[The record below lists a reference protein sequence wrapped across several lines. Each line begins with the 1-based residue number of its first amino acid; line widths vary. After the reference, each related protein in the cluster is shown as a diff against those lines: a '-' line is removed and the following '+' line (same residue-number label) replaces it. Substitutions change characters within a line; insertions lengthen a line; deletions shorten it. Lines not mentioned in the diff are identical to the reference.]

1 MFDVTTA
8 RQVDYK
14 DSQGHQLQV
23 TVFQDREDKGL
34 WYLVPVPRLCLD
46 NGQPAF
52 NLTKYKDNQAGSA
65 GICTF
70 EVELF
75 APEDA
80 KKAAQD
86 QIPEIKAWGQFTWT
100 SGDVF
105 FDFDLPVEGKPEG
118 QQICVSP
125 SLFGSNVARFLIELE
140 TEAAVN
146 TFVGAFTGAGQLSPF
161 SINYSMGV
169 LTQLLGAK
177 AELKYTASVAID
189 YERTYETKKDTWG
202 KSQQVLVEVKQ
213 NLKSSGA
220 GEVKVTPGVG
230 GTPEVVQMV
239 RDWAWSMLESQVA
252 SAIETAQRQATGNQN
267 PISVVSDIF
276 VAYAEDAIVEW
287 TTPVSRFL
295 PRFDAATWEKL
306 YHEVDNRELVVIF
319 DLVGDPSDAAGVIG
333 FEDVEVEVF
342 YPTRTTDNSFKL
354 SLGKG
359 GESSVVYRAP
369 GGGAF
374 DPKFAYRYTV
384 NFGAGESPFTSDRID
399 TAATRVSFRPNR
411 FGIRNVSFVGTGIP
425 FNGGSPYAVRTLFID
440 FFETPP
446 AGQPPKLQTKEMT
459 VNDKPVVFSS
469 TYHVP
474 IANDYNYRLR
484 YQLTSGDV
492 ITVQPDALFG
502 SNNADTVFV
511 LTPQNYLT
519 TFSFRALAM
528 KGGSGFLELDING
541 AYHDDQNPSQKVP
554 PNYNW
559 DGWVP
564 EPQPGLSTSPTW
576 AFQAQ
581 PDPQTAFFDLNGQ
594 VIYGDGDVAT
604 LSNVKVPYSRRAL
617 ILKDT
622 EEVYSVEIFTADVDW
637 SQVKQVSLNILQ
649 FADVN
654 GTVLADLHE
663 AAQQTFTRMRSVH
676 DEPSRPEAGA
686 LQAAS
691 GSAVNL
697 IAYNMIPP
705 AEDMIV
711 QSLPLYYT
719 LYRPR
724 GAPNIVFYYSA
735 DYVLLDGTRRGTGQ
749 LEVTNK
755 LQIHLPPV
763 AGDPP
768 GVLQAACITTR

>member
-8 RQVDYK
+8 RQVDYR
-14 DSQGHQLQV
+14 DGQGNQLQV

-34 WYLVPVPRLCLD
+34 WYLVPVPRLRID
-46 NGQPAF
+46 NGQPTF
-52 NLTKYKDNQAGSA
+52 NLTKYLKNQDGNA

-80 KKAAQD
+80 KRAAQE
-86 QIPEIKAWGQFTWT
+86 QIPDIRAWGQFTWIG
-100 SGDVF
+100 GDVF

-125 SLFGSNVARFLIELE
+125 SLFGSNVARFLVELE
-140 TEAAVN
+140 TEAALN
-146 TFVGAFTGAGQLSPF
+146 TFVGAFTGTGGLAPF
-161 SINYSMGV
+161 SITYSMGV
-169 LTQLLGAK
+169 LTQLLGAR
-177 AELKYTASVAID
+177 AEVKYTASVAID
-189 YERTYETKKDTWG
+189 YERTYESKKDTWG

-220 GEVKVTPGVG
+220 GDVKVTPGAG

-239 RDWAWSMLESQVA
+239 RDWAWSVLETQVA

-276 VAYAEDAIVEW
+276 LTYAEDAIVEW
-287 TTPVSRFL
+287 STPVSRFL

-306 YHEVDNRELVVIF
+306 YHEVDNRELVVVF
-319 DLVGDPSDAAGVIG
+319 ELTGDPSDAAGVIG

-369 GGGAF
+369 GGGSF
-374 DPKFAYRYTV
+374 EPGYAYRYTV
-384 NFGAGESPFTSDRID
+384 NFGGGESPFTSDRIE
-399 TAATRVSFRPNR
+399 TAATRVSFRPNLL
-411 FGIRNVSFVGTGIP
+411 GIRKVTCLGTGVP
-425 FNGGSPYAVRTLFID
+425 FEGTSPYAVRTLFID

-459 VNDKPVVFSS
+459 RNGTPVEFSS

-474 IANDYNYRLR
+474 ITNTYNYRLR
-484 YQLTSGDV
+484 YQLKTGEV
-492 ITVQPDALFG
+492 ITVQPPVLFG

-511 LTPQNYLT
+511 FTPQDYLT

-528 KGGSGFLELDING
+528 KGGTGFLELNVNG

-581 PDPQTAFFDLNGQ
+581 PDPQTAYFDLNGQ

-604 LSNVKVPYSRRAL
+604 LSNIKVPYSRRAL

-622 EEVYSVEIFTADVDW
+622 EEIYSVEIFTNEIDW
-637 SQVKQVSLNILQ
+637 TQVRQVSLNILQ
-649 FADVN
+649 LADAK
-654 GTVLADLHE
+654 GAVLADLHE
-663 AAQQTFTRMRSVH
+663 AAQQSFTLMRRLQDTPPPPDAGRGGSV
-676 DEPSRPEAGA
+676 
-686 LQAAS
+686 
-691 GSAVNL
+691 SAVNL
-697 IAYNMIPP
+697 IAFNMIPP
-705 AEDMIV
+705 ASDMIV
-711 QSLPLYYT
+711 KSLPLYYT

-724 GAPNIVFYYSA
+724 GAPDIVFYYSA
-735 DYVLLDGTRRGTGQ
+735 DYVLNDGTRKGTGR

-763 AGDPP
+763 ATDPP
-768 GVLQAACITTR
+768 GLLQAARITTR